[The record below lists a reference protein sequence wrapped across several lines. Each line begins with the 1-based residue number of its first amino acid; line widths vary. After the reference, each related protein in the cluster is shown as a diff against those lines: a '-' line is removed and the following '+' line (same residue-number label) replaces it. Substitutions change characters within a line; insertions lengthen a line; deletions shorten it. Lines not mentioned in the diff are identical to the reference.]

1 MAAAQENRDRS
12 AQNAECLQR
21 ICELR
26 IRTQQGWRHHQ
37 RIPGREQSPDR
48 RDAVRF
54 GARIPQDGGNSL
66 TVIDKLKELGYTTIP
81 EEFYSYVSLWK
92 SWYVGKVENF
102 HQYRRYNGHKWT
114 KCNRASLG
122 MAKKV
127 CEDWANLLMNEK
139 VQITLEG
146 QKEQEFIDRVLTANN
161 FTVKANEMQEM
172 KSALGTVAYIPRV
185 VGQAINESGEI
196 VPGDVSGIE
205 LDYVTIEHIFPL
217 AWQNGF
223 ITECAFD
230 SVVTRAGKNYLYL
243 QIHRKDENGL
253 YVIENSIYRYE
264 NKTLSDV
271 ALADVPGFERIP
283 PVVHTGSDKRQ
294 FVIDRPNTANNL
306 DYLLPVGI
314 PVYAN
319 AIDVLRG
326 VDCAYDCYVN
336 EFENGPMMMMVKMPA
351 TRWEDGEPSL
361 DDNDRRFYLLPED
374 TQQGNVVETIS
385 PTLRTEQLNVG
396 LQDQLNVLSSKCGF
410 GETYYR
416 FDGGSVATATQVIS
430 ENSTMFRTIKKH
442 EIVLEQALVEL
453 CRILLRLGNTAMN
466 AGLNESVE
474 ISIDFDDSI
483 IEDKAT
489 DFSRDMQLLSAGIM
503 NDWEFRMRW
512 MNEDEETAK
521 ASLPSAQDMTT
532 EDQNEV
538 E

>member
-1 MAAAQENRDRS
+1 M
-12 AQNAECLQR
+12 
-21 ICELR
+21 
-26 IRTQQGWRHHQ
+26 
-37 RIPGREQSPDR
+37 
-48 RDAVRF
+48 
-54 GARIPQDGGNSL
+54 
-66 TVIDKLKELGYTTIP
+66 TVINKLKELGYTTIP
-81 EEFYSYVSLWK
+81 EEFYTYVSIWK
-92 SWYVGKVENF
+92 SWYVGKVKGF

-114 KCNRASLG
+114 KCSRASLG

-146 QKEQEFIDRVLTANN
+146 QKEQEFVDRVLTRNN
-161 FTVKANEMQEM
+161 FTVKSNEMQEM

-185 VGQAINESGEI
+185 VGQAVNESGEI
-196 VPGDVSGIE
+196 VRGEASSIE

-217 AWQNGF
+217 AWQNGI

-230 SVVTRAGKNYLYL
+230 SMVTRTGKNYLYL

-264 NKTLSDV
+264 NETLSD
-271 ALADVPGFERIP
+271 ALLTEVPGFERIP

-294 FVIDRPNTANNL
+294 FVIDRPNIANNL

-314 PVYAN
+314 SVYAN
-319 AIDVLRG
+319 AIDVLCG
-326 VDCAYDCYVN
+326 VDCAYDCYIN

-351 TRWEDGEPSL
+351 TRWEDDEPTL

-396 LQDQLNVLSSKCGF
+396 LQDHLNMLSSKCGF

-416 FDGGSVATATQVIS
+416 FNGGSVATATQVIS

-442 EIVLEQALVEL
+442 EIVLEQVLVEL

-466 AGLNESVE
+466 AGLNEDVE

-489 DFSRDMQLLSAGIM
+489 DFSRDMQLLNAGIM
-503 NDWEFRMRW
+503 NDWEFRMKW

-521 ASLPSAQDMTT
+521 AALPKMQDMTT
-532 EDQNEV
+532 EGQDEV

>member
-1 MAAAQENRDRS
+1 M
-12 AQNAECLQR
+12 
-21 ICELR
+21 
-26 IRTQQGWRHHQ
+26 
-37 RIPGREQSPDR
+37 
-48 RDAVRF
+48 
-54 GARIPQDGGNSL
+54 

-81 EEFYSYVSLWK
+81 EEFYTYVSLWK
-92 SWYVGKVENF
+92 SWYVGKVKGF

-185 VGQAINESGEI
+185 VGQAVNESGEV

-223 ITECAFD
+223 ITECAVD

-243 QIHRKDENGL
+243 QIHRKDESGL

-264 NKTLSDV
+264 NETLSD
-271 ALADVPGFERIP
+271 ALLADVPGFERIP

-294 FVIDRPNTANNL
+294 FVIDRPNIANNL

-351 TRWEDGEPSL
+351 TRWEDDEPTL

-374 TQQGNVVETIS
+374 TQQGNVVETVA

-416 FDGGSVATATQVIS
+416 FDGGNVATATQVIS

-442 EIVLEQALVEL
+442 EIVLEQALLEL

-466 AGLNESVE
+466 AGLNEDVK

-489 DFSRDMQLLSAGIM
+489 DFSRYMQLLNAGIM

-512 MNEDEETAK
+512 MNEDEATAK
-521 ASLPSAQDMTT
+521 AALPKMQDLVT
-532 EDQNEV
+532 EQQNEV